1 MSIEDGIAAGPE
13 ETLATASAMSANG
26 MDRLPFP
33 ASVHISD
40 FRNPRKSLLRN
51 AACPYIGSIFRS
63 APSA

>member
-1 MSIEDGIAAGPE
+1 MSIGIVAGPE

-33 ASVHISD
+33 ASVLISD
-40 FRNPRKSLLRN
+40 FRNSTHAQSLLRN
-51 AACPYIGSIFRS
+51 TACPYIGSIFRS